1 MIERICVEPGA
12 KLPSI
17 WRVCVY
23 AKDRRAAM
31 RNRVLAVSAV
41 FLCSASASWGAGPVD
56 PAELRSPV
64 HLDSPADLAQLRERN
79 PEHYAR
85 AVRLLAAANRLCKPG
100 QPKLQ
105 NADGRDISCA
115 LLLLTSNPPKRALS
129 FTLDTTRYVAIVT
142 LTSDRPELLPAAQ
155 SNSRR
160 YQ

>member
-1 MIERICVEPGA
+1 
-12 KLPSI
+12 
-17 WRVCVY
+17 
-23 AKDRRAAM
+23 M

-41 FLCSASASWGAGPVD
+41 LLCSASASRGDGPVD
-56 PAELRSPV
+56 PVAFEPPV
-64 HLDSPADLAQLRERN
+64 HLDSAAELARLRETN
-79 PEHYAR
+79 PDHYAR
-85 AVRLLAAANRLCKPG
+85 AVRLMAAANRLCNPG

-142 LTSDRPELLPAAQ
+142 LTSDRPELLPAEQ